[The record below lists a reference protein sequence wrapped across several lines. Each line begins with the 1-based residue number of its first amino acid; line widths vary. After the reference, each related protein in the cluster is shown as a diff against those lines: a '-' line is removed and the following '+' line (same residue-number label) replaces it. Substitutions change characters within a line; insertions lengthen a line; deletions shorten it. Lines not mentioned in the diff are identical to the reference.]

1 MKLTIETT
9 DASLIRTLGSILAG
23 NSQVAAPSR
32 NRTPMANIMADIN
45 KQAKANLAPTTLTE
59 LHQEQG
65 RYLAYIRHLSQR
77 NRRLVKA
84 HRAGHGLDSAI
95 RYAQSLAKA
104 ITVKPVKPIKLSR
117 HRRKCD
123 WCKRGFL
130 AKQARSHFCTKR
142 CRDAA
147 YHQKRKGPD
156 HSWGDTVLPTYVPP
170 KARPKDKG
178 TVLVPGDS
186 LTAAHHES

>member
-1 MKLTIETT
+1 MKLTIETSDLT
-9 DASLIRTLGSILAG
+9 QIQAISSLLLDGIPPIRQLKPSAG
-23 NSQVAAPSR
+23 P
-32 NRTPMANIMADIN
+32 MADIN
-45 KQAKANLAPTTLTE
+45 KQAKRLLSTTLTE
-59 LHQEQG
+59 LHQKQG

-95 RYAQSLAKA
+95 KYAQSLAKVVGLP
-104 ITVKPVKPIKLSR
+104 THPKSPKLSR
-117 HRRKCD
+117 KHRRKCD

-142 CRDAA
+142 CRDAS
-147 YHQKRKGPD
+147 YHAIKKE
-156 HSWGDTVLPTYVPP
+156 HVHLPTYVPP